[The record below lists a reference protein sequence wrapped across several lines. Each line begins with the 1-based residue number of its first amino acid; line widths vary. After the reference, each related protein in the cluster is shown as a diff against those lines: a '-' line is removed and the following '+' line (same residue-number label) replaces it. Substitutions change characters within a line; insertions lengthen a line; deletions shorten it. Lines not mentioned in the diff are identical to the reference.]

1 MQPELQ
7 LRAKRKSLKAGLV
20 MTAAL
25 LALPLAAVSAHAA
38 VITFETAPPGGGFTG
53 PITENGF
60 TYSTLSGGLYVN
72 HYGNP
77 GQDMEG
83 QITAGGGIL
92 NIVAAGSPDFT
103 FSGLDYA
110 AYSGNGSGSQ
120 TLTVTGLLGASI
132 VGVDTYTLANTSI
145 FLPNYSNWTTELAAN
160 LAGKTI
166 NDLHITLNA
175 GNMAGGGFSEA
186 IDNVRLGGVTPV
198 PEPSSIALLGTG
210 LLGLGFALRR
220 RRKAG

>member
-1 MQPELQ
+1 MQPEIQ

-20 MTAAL
+20 VTMAL

-38 VITFETAPPGGGFTG
+38 VITFETAPPGPGFTG

-72 HYGNP
+72 DLGNP

-83 QITAGGGIL
+83 SEVNGGGIL
-92 NIVAAGSPDFT
+92 NIVSAGSPDFT

-110 AYSGNGSGSQ
+110 AYAGTGSGSQ
-120 TLTVTGLLGASI
+120 TLTVTGLLGGSI
-132 VGVDTYTLANTSI
+132 IGTDTYTLANTNI
-145 FLPNYSNWTTELAAN
+145 FSPKYSNWTTELANN

-175 GNMAGGGFSEA
+175 GNGFIQN
-186 IDNVRLGGVTPV
+186 IDNVRLGGGTPV

-210 LLGLGFALRR
+210 LLGLGLALR